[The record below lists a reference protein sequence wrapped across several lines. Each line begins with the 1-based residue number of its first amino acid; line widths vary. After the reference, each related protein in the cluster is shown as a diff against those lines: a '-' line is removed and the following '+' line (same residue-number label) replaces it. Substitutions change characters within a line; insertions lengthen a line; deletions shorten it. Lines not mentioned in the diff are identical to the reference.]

1 VFSATD
7 SSHMPILKEADRVSK
22 YEVENFKDMLPQF
35 AAASVPGY
43 YYTTVAS
50 RYFMIYNN
58 QKVSAADAPKAWT
71 DLLNPKWK
79 GRVAFGH
86 PAFSGCTGALVV
98 ALRKLYGWEYFE
110 KLAKN
115 NPKIG
120 RSAADPV
127 TLIVAS
133 ECLVGPASAGGAYP
147 SIDRG
152 NPLTIV
158 HPSDGLSVC
167 VAPSTIPANAPHPNA
182 ARLFMEWML
191 SASFSKRMV
200 GDGSE
205 PLRGDV
211 PPRADEPPL
220 STQKII
226 PMTVA
231 ELRKQVPEVIELWR
245 DTFGT

>member
-1 VFSATD
+1 MLGRRETFLSLGALGFLTTEAQAGAAELKEAATKEGNVTWYVAQMDAAQAEAMGKAFTAEYPGITVSVIRSTGQVAYQRLLLDFKNKTPQCDVFSATD

-58 QKVSAADAPKAWT
+58 QKVAAADAPKAWT

-133 ECLVGPASAGGAYP
+133 ECLVGPASAGGA
-147 SIDRG
+147 
-152 NPLTIV
+152 
-158 HPSDGLSVC
+158 
-167 VAPSTIPANAPHPNA
+167 
-182 ARLFMEWML
+182 
-191 SASFSKRMV
+191 
-200 GDGSE
+200 
-205 PLRGDV
+205 
-211 PPRADEPPL
+211 
-220 STQKII
+220 
-226 PMTVA
+226 
-231 ELRKQVPEVIELWR
+231 
-245 DTFGT
+245 